1 MNRYHI
7 QRGETR
13 TTVTLDS
20 TICELLALK
29 LGMEPDA
36 RDSHKVVRSWLQSTS
51 EQEDKQRINN
61 LSQWLKRK
69 AILHIADNSL
79 LAKHHQWKEEIDRN
93 WDAELAKRVAE
104 VDSGKVKMI
113 PKDEVFKAVREQL
126 S

>member
-7 QRGETR
+7 QRGANR

-29 LGMEPDA
+29 LGIEPDSQQ
-36 RDSHKVVRSWLQSTS
+36 SHKAVRSWLQSTS
-51 EQEDKQRINN
+51 EQEVDQKINN

-69 AILHIADNSL
+69 AILHIADNNL
-79 LAKHHQWKEEIDRN
+79 QTKHQQWRTTIDRS
-93 WDAELAKRVAE
+93 WDAELAKRVAD

-113 PKDEVFKAVREQL
+113 PKDEVFRNIREQF